1 MARADEIPGRLA
13 ELGRMTRDNPDQL
26 IRIGRIES
34 MLEGR
39 MTLAREL
46 ARSEPNS
53 DQRELVQDLST
64 RYPIR
69 GLVEELQASEQ
80 KLLALRA
87 EQAARQRKQTELV
100 SWSSLV
106 IQLALLGL
114 VLWLLQRQIGRRLH
128 AERQSLRSAARA
140 ASVLQTVREPIVL
153 LDRDLRVQL
162 HNPAF
167 AELYGLQ
174 DERADGLLLENV
186 GDNAWQDPV
195 VRQRLADV
203 LSRGRELWDFE
214 HEQRTADG
222 VVRYM
227 LLNAR
232 RMPLP
237 DSDDEVV
244 LLTISDVTMQRAVQ
258 LRVEELNRQLEG
270 KVAQVSEVNRELEA
284 FSYSVSHDLRAP
296 LRHVAGFSDKLSRHL
311 GDQADD
317 KSRHYLDVISSS
329 ARRMAALIDDLL
341 VYSRL
346 GRAAMRQQAVDMQSL
361 VADTRAML
369 DSNLQAEAE
378 NSGHV
383 HQVEWNI
390 APLPI
395 VVGDENMIRQVWL
408 NLLGNAVKYSGN
420 REPAKIRVDYQQQ
433 PDGGHQFT
441 VSDNGAG
448 FDMAYA
454 GKLFGV
460 FQRLHKASDYPG
472 TGIGL
477 ASVRRVLT
485 RHGGRIWAEAE
496 PDVGATFHFYLPP
509 RPTRTNKVP
518 LHDDSAHH
526 SSRRRQPGGRRNGD
540 RRPGRSASGQSH
552 RARRGRR
559 GSDGLPAASRCL
571 RQPRGRL
578 AGGAAAGH
586 QDAAH
591 GWPGSAAADPRARRT
606 QAAAGGDPVVLA
618 RGKRPGPQLGHG
630 RERLR
635 GQAGGR
641 GPVLRRS
648 ADPGQVLGVDQPG
661 TGTRVSPCPD
671 RSRPGALRILL
682 VEDSP
687 EDAELMSEQM
697 LDAGLE
703 ARFERVERGGTA
715 PGTGGVPAGHRA
727 VRPEHAGVLR

>member
-1 MARADEIPGRLA
+1 MALVFSDDIWDRWRLPALALAAAAIIVVPWLTLRNLQQDNEQAMAWVSHTQAVGVALQQLQADVRDVESAALTLSKGIDAPGLRERMAKANEIPGRLA

-39 MTLAREL
+39 LAVAREL
-46 ARSEPNS
+46 ARSKPDS
-53 DQRELVQDLST
+53 DQRALVQDLST

-80 KLLALRA
+80 TLLTARA
-87 EQAARQRKQTELV
+87 QQAARQRKQTELV
-100 SWSSLV
+100 SWSSMV
-106 IQLALLGL
+106 VQLALLGL

-174 DERADGLLLENV
+174 DERADGLLLEAV
-186 GDNAWQDPV
+186 GDGAWQDPV

-203 LSRGRELWDFE
+203 LLRGRELWDFE

-222 VVRYM
+222 ISRYM

-237 DSDDEVV
+237 DTDDEVV
-244 LLTISDVTMQRAVQ
+244 LLTISDVTVQRAVQ

-311 GDQADD
+311 GEQADD
-317 KSRHYLDVISSS
+317 KSRHYLEVISSS

-369 DSNLQAEAE
+369 DANLLAEAE
-378 NSGHV
+378 STGHA
-383 HQVEWNI
+383 HQVEWSI

-395 VVGDENMIRQVWL
+395 VVADENMIRQVWL

-420 REPAKIRVDYQQQ
+420 REPARIRVDYRQQ

-509 RPTRTNKVP
+509 AIDADKQGP
-518 LHDDSAHH
+518 SA
-526 SSRRRQPGGRRNGD
+526 
-540 RRPGRSASGQSH
+540 
-552 RARRGRR
+552 
-559 GSDGLPAASRCL
+559 
-571 RQPRGRL
+571 
-578 AGGAAAGH
+578 
-586 QDAAH
+586 
-591 GWPGSAAADPRARRT
+591 
-606 QAAAGGDPVVLA
+606 
-618 RGKRPGPQLGHG
+618 
-630 RERLR
+630 
-635 GQAGGR
+635 
-641 GPVLRRS
+641 
-648 ADPGQVLGVDQPG
+648 
-661 TGTRVSPCPD
+661 
-671 RSRPGALRILL
+671 
-682 VEDSP
+682 
-687 EDAELMSEQM
+687 
-697 LDAGLE
+697 
-703 ARFERVERGGTA
+703 
-715 PGTGGVPAGHRA
+715 
-727 VRPEHAGVLR
+727 

>member
-1 MARADEIPGRLA
+1 MALVFSDDVWDRWRLPALALAAAAIIVVPWLTLRKLQQDNEAAMAWVTHTQAVGVALQQLQADVRDVESAALTLSKGVDAPGLRERMAKAQDIPGRLA
-13 ELGRMTRDNPDQL
+13 ELGRLTRDNPEQL
-26 IRIGRIES
+26 IRIGRIEA
-34 MLEGR
+34 MLDGR
-39 MTLAREL
+39 MALAREL
-46 ARSEPNS
+46 ARAEPNT

-69 GLVEELQASEQ
+69 GLVEELQANEQ
-80 KLLALRA
+80 RLLAQRA
-87 EQAARQRKQTELV
+87 EQASRQRRQTEFI
-100 SWSSLV
+100 SWSSLAV
-106 IQLALLGL
+106 QLGLLGL
-114 VLWLLQRQIGRRLH
+114 VLWLLQRQIGRRLQ
-128 AERQSLRSAARA
+128 AERQSLRAAGRA

-153 LDRDLRVQL
+153 LDRELRVQL

-167 AELYGLQ
+167 SELYDLQ
-174 DERADGLLLENV
+174 DERADGTLLGDV
-186 GDNAWQDPV
+186 GDGAWKDPV

-203 LSRGRELWDFE
+203 LLRGRELWDFE

-222 VVRYM
+222 MVRYM

-244 LLTISDVTMQRAVQ
+244 LLTISDVTVQRAVQ
-258 LRVEELNRQLEG
+258 WRVEELNRQLEG

-296 LRHVAGFSDKLSRHL
+296 LRHVAGFSDKLTRHL
-311 GDQADD
+311 GDDADE
-317 KSRHYLDVISSS
+317 KSRHYLEVISSS

-369 DSNLQAEAE
+369 DANLKTDAEAGAPAH
-378 NSGHV
+378 S
-383 HQVEWNI
+383 VEWTI

-395 VVGDENMIRQVWL
+395 VVADENMMRQVWL

-420 REPAKIRVDYQQQ
+420 RDPAKIRVDYQAQ

-454 GKLFGV
+454 AKLFGV

-496 PDVGATFHFYLPP
+496 PDAGATFHFYLPP
-509 RPTRTNKVP
+509 
-518 LHDDSAHH
+518 A
-526 SSRRRQPGGRRNGD
+526 
-540 RRPGRSASGQSH
+540 
-552 RARRGRR
+552 
-559 GSDGLPAASRCL
+559 
-571 RQPRGRL
+571 
-578 AGGAAAGH
+578 
-586 QDAAH
+586 
-591 GWPGSAAADPRARRT
+591 
-606 QAAAGGDPVVLA
+606 
-618 RGKRPGPQLGHG
+618 
-630 RERLR
+630 
-635 GQAGGR
+635 
-641 GPVLRRS
+641 
-648 ADPGQVLGVDQPG
+648 
-661 TGTRVSPCPD
+661 
-671 RSRPGALRILL
+671 
-682 VEDSP
+682 
-687 EDAELMSEQM
+687 
-697 LDAGLE
+697 LDAVNQGPS
-703 ARFERVERGGTA
+703 A
-715 PGTGGVPAGHRA
+715 
-727 VRPEHAGVLR
+727 

>member
-1 MARADEIPGRLA
+1 MALVFSDDIWDRWRLPALALAAAAIIVVPWLTLRKLQQDSEQAMAWVNHTQAVGVALQQLQADVRDVESAALTLSKGVDAPGLRERMARADEIPGRLA

-39 MTLAREL
+39 MALAREL

-222 VVRYM
+222 MVRYM

-378 NSGHV
+378 AENSGHA
-383 HQVEWNI
+383 HQVEWSI

-496 PDVGATFHFYLPP
+496 PDVGAAFHFYLPP
-509 RPTRTNKVP
+509 ATDADKQGP
-518 LHDDSAHH
+518 SA
-526 SSRRRQPGGRRNGD
+526 
-540 RRPGRSASGQSH
+540 
-552 RARRGRR
+552 
-559 GSDGLPAASRCL
+559 
-571 RQPRGRL
+571 
-578 AGGAAAGH
+578 
-586 QDAAH
+586 
-591 GWPGSAAADPRARRT
+591 
-606 QAAAGGDPVVLA
+606 
-618 RGKRPGPQLGHG
+618 
-630 RERLR
+630 
-635 GQAGGR
+635 
-641 GPVLRRS
+641 
-648 ADPGQVLGVDQPG
+648 
-661 TGTRVSPCPD
+661 
-671 RSRPGALRILL
+671 
-682 VEDSP
+682 
-687 EDAELMSEQM
+687 
-697 LDAGLE
+697 
-703 ARFERVERGGTA
+703 
-715 PGTGGVPAGHRA
+715 
-727 VRPEHAGVLR
+727 

>member
-1 MARADEIPGRLA
+1 MGLVFSDDIWDRWRLPALALAAAAIIVVPWVTLRKLQQDNQEAMAWVTHTQAVGVALQQLQADVRDVESAALTMSKGVDAPGLRERMGKATEIPERLA

-26 IRIGRIES
+26 IRIGRIQS

-39 MTLAREL
+39 LAVARDLAR
-46 ARSEPNS
+46 AEPNS
-53 DQRELVQDLST
+53 DQRQLVQDLST

-80 KLLALRA
+80 ALLAKRA
-87 EQAARQRKQTELV
+87 EQAARQQRQTELV
-100 SWSSLV
+100 SWTSLV
-106 IQLALLGL
+106 VQLGLLGL

-128 AERQSLRSAARA
+128 AERQSLRAAARA

-167 AELYGLQ
+167 AELYGL
-174 DERADGLLLENV
+174 DDARADGLLLESV
-186 GDNAWQDPV
+186 GNGAWQEPIM
-195 VRQRLADV
+195 RQRLADV
-203 LSRGRELWDFE
+203 LLRGRELWDFE

-222 VVRYM
+222 IVRYM

-244 LLTISDVTMQRAVQ
+244 LLTVSDVTVQRAVQ
-258 LRVEELNRQLEG
+258 QRVEELNRQLEG

-311 GDQADD
+311 GEDADD
-317 KSRHYLDVISSS
+317 KSQHYLGVISSS
-329 ARRMAALIDDLL
+329 ARRMSTLIDDLL

-346 GRAAMRQQAVDMQSL
+346 GRVAMRQQVVDMQSL
-361 VADTRAML
+361 VSDTRAML
-369 DSNLQAEAE
+369 DANLQSEAE
-378 NSGHV
+378 SSGHE
-383 HQVEWNI
+383 HQLEWSI
-390 APLPI
+390 APLPV
-395 VVGDENMIRQVWL
+395 VVGDENMLRQVWL

-420 REPAKIRVDYQQQ
+420 REPAKVRVDYQQQ

-448 FDMAYA
+448 FDMTYA

-496 PDVGATFHFYLPP
+496 LDVGATFHFYLPP
-509 RPTRTNKVP
+509 AIDADKQGP
-518 LHDDSAHH
+518 LA
-526 SSRRRQPGGRRNGD
+526 
-540 RRPGRSASGQSH
+540 
-552 RARRGRR
+552 
-559 GSDGLPAASRCL
+559 
-571 RQPRGRL
+571 
-578 AGGAAAGH
+578 
-586 QDAAH
+586 
-591 GWPGSAAADPRARRT
+591 
-606 QAAAGGDPVVLA
+606 
-618 RGKRPGPQLGHG
+618 
-630 RERLR
+630 
-635 GQAGGR
+635 
-641 GPVLRRS
+641 
-648 ADPGQVLGVDQPG
+648 
-661 TGTRVSPCPD
+661 
-671 RSRPGALRILL
+671 
-682 VEDSP
+682 
-687 EDAELMSEQM
+687 
-697 LDAGLE
+697 
-703 ARFERVERGGTA
+703 
-715 PGTGGVPAGHRA
+715 
-727 VRPEHAGVLR
+727 

>member
-1 MARADEIPGRLA
+1 MALVFSDDIWDRWRLPALALAAAAIIIVPWLTLRQLQQDNEQAMAWVSHTQAVGVALQQLQADVRDVESAALTLSKGVDAPGLRERMAKANDIPGRLT
-13 ELGRMTRDNPDQL
+13 ELARMTRDNPDQL

-39 MTLAREL
+39 MALARQL
-46 ARSEPNS
+46 ARSEPNT

-80 KLLALRA
+80 KLLAARA
-87 EQAARQRKQTELV
+87 ETAARQHRQTELV

-106 IQLALLGL
+106 VQLCLLGL
-114 VLWLLQRQIGRRLH
+114 VLWLLQRQIGRRLQ
-128 AERQSLRSAARA
+128 AERQSLRAAARA

-174 DERADGLLLENV
+174 DERADGTLLADV
-186 GDNAWQDPV
+186 GEGAWQDPV
-195 VRQRLADV
+195 VRQRLSDV
-203 LSRGRELWDFE
+203 LLRGRELWDFE
-214 HEQRTADG
+214 HEQRTDG
-222 VVRYM
+222 TVRYM
-227 LLNAR
+227 LINAR

-237 DSDDEVV
+237 DTDDEVV
-244 LLTISDVTMQRAVQ
+244 LMTVSDVTVQRAVQ
-258 LRVEELNRQLEG
+258 WRVEELNRQLEG

-311 GDQADD
+311 GEGADE
-317 KSRHYLDVISSS
+317 KSHHYLDVISGS

-346 GRAAMRQQAVDMQSL
+346 GRAAMRQQAVDMQTL

-369 DSNLQAEAE
+369 DANLKTDAES
-378 NSGHV
+378 SGVAH
-383 HQVEWNI
+383 HVEWNI

-395 VVGDENMIRQVWL
+395 VVADENMMRQVWL

-420 REPAKIRVDYQQQ
+420 RDPAQIRVDYQQQ
-433 PDGGHQFT
+433 ADGGHQFT

-485 RHGGRIWAEAE
+485 RHGGRIWAEAA
-496 PDVGATFHFYLPP
+496 PDAGATFHFYLPP
-509 RPTRTNKVP
+509 
-518 LHDDSAHH
+518 A
-526 SSRRRQPGGRRNGD
+526 
-540 RRPGRSASGQSH
+540 
-552 RARRGRR
+552 
-559 GSDGLPAASRCL
+559 
-571 RQPRGRL
+571 
-578 AGGAAAGH
+578 
-586 QDAAH
+586 
-591 GWPGSAAADPRARRT
+591 
-606 QAAAGGDPVVLA
+606 
-618 RGKRPGPQLGHG
+618 
-630 RERLR
+630 
-635 GQAGGR
+635 
-641 GPVLRRS
+641 
-648 ADPGQVLGVDQPG
+648 
-661 TGTRVSPCPD
+661 
-671 RSRPGALRILL
+671 
-682 VEDSP
+682 
-687 EDAELMSEQM
+687 
-697 LDAGLE
+697 LDAVNQGSS
-703 ARFERVERGGTA
+703 A
-715 PGTGGVPAGHRA
+715 
-727 VRPEHAGVLR
+727 

>member
-1 MARADEIPGRLA
+1 MALVFSDDIWDRWRLPALALAAAAIIVVPWLTLRKLQQDSEQAMAWVNHTQAVGVALQQLQADVRDVESAALTLSKGVDAPGLRERMARADEIPGRLA

-222 VVRYM
+222 MVRYM

-378 NSGHV
+378 ASGHV

-509 RPTRTNKVP
+509 ATDADKQGP
-518 LHDDSAHH
+518 SA
-526 SSRRRQPGGRRNGD
+526 
-540 RRPGRSASGQSH
+540 
-552 RARRGRR
+552 
-559 GSDGLPAASRCL
+559 
-571 RQPRGRL
+571 
-578 AGGAAAGH
+578 
-586 QDAAH
+586 
-591 GWPGSAAADPRARRT
+591 
-606 QAAAGGDPVVLA
+606 
-618 RGKRPGPQLGHG
+618 
-630 RERLR
+630 
-635 GQAGGR
+635 
-641 GPVLRRS
+641 
-648 ADPGQVLGVDQPG
+648 
-661 TGTRVSPCPD
+661 
-671 RSRPGALRILL
+671 
-682 VEDSP
+682 
-687 EDAELMSEQM
+687 
-697 LDAGLE
+697 
-703 ARFERVERGGTA
+703 
-715 PGTGGVPAGHRA
+715 
-727 VRPEHAGVLR
+727 

>member
-1 MARADEIPGRLA
+1 MALVFSDDIWDRWRLPALALAAAAIIVVPWLTLRKLQQDSEQAMAWVNHTQAVGVALQQLQADVRDVESAALTLSKGVDAPGLRVRMAKANDIPGRLA

-39 MTLAREL
+39 MALAREL

-53 DQRELVQDLST
+53 DQRELVKDLST

-80 KLLALRA
+80 KLLTLRA

-174 DERADGLLLENV
+174 DERADGLLLESV
-186 GDNAWQDPV
+186 GDGAWKDAV

-222 VVRYM
+222 MARYM

-237 DSDDEVV
+237 DADDEVV
-244 LLTISDVTMQRAVQ
+244 LLTVSDVTMQRAVQ
-258 LRVEELNRQLEG
+258 MRVEELNRQLEG

-311 GDQADD
+311 GDAADD
-317 KSRHYLDVISSS
+317 KSRHYLEVISGS

-378 NSGHV
+378 NSGHA
-383 HQVEWNI
+383 HQVEWSI

-509 RPTRTNKVP
+509 ATDADKQGP
-518 LHDDSAHH
+518 SA
-526 SSRRRQPGGRRNGD
+526 
-540 RRPGRSASGQSH
+540 
-552 RARRGRR
+552 
-559 GSDGLPAASRCL
+559 
-571 RQPRGRL
+571 
-578 AGGAAAGH
+578 
-586 QDAAH
+586 
-591 GWPGSAAADPRARRT
+591 
-606 QAAAGGDPVVLA
+606 
-618 RGKRPGPQLGHG
+618 
-630 RERLR
+630 
-635 GQAGGR
+635 
-641 GPVLRRS
+641 
-648 ADPGQVLGVDQPG
+648 
-661 TGTRVSPCPD
+661 
-671 RSRPGALRILL
+671 
-682 VEDSP
+682 
-687 EDAELMSEQM
+687 
-697 LDAGLE
+697 
-703 ARFERVERGGTA
+703 
-715 PGTGGVPAGHRA
+715 
-727 VRPEHAGVLR
+727 

>member
-1 MARADEIPGRLA
+1 MALVFSDDIWDRWRLPALALAAAAIIVVPWLTLRKLQQDSEQAMAWVNHTQAVGVALQQLQADVRDVESAALTLSKGVDAPGLRERMAKANEIPGRLA

-34 MLEGR
+34 MLDGR
-39 MTLAREL
+39 LAVAREL
-46 ARSEPNS
+46 AMSEPNS

-80 KLLALRA
+80 KLLTLRA

-100 SWSSLV
+100 SWSSLA

-174 DERADGLLLENV
+174 DERADGLLLETV

-222 VVRYM
+222 MVRYM

-237 DSDDEVV
+237 DTDDEVV

-317 KSRHYLDVISSS
+317 KSRHYLEVISGS

-378 NSGHV
+378 NSGHA
-383 HQVEWNI
+383 HHVEWSI

-448 FDMAYA
+448 FDMTYA

-509 RPTRTNKVP
+509 AIDADKQGP
-518 LHDDSAHH
+518 SA
-526 SSRRRQPGGRRNGD
+526 
-540 RRPGRSASGQSH
+540 
-552 RARRGRR
+552 
-559 GSDGLPAASRCL
+559 
-571 RQPRGRL
+571 
-578 AGGAAAGH
+578 
-586 QDAAH
+586 
-591 GWPGSAAADPRARRT
+591 
-606 QAAAGGDPVVLA
+606 
-618 RGKRPGPQLGHG
+618 
-630 RERLR
+630 
-635 GQAGGR
+635 
-641 GPVLRRS
+641 
-648 ADPGQVLGVDQPG
+648 
-661 TGTRVSPCPD
+661 
-671 RSRPGALRILL
+671 
-682 VEDSP
+682 
-687 EDAELMSEQM
+687 
-697 LDAGLE
+697 
-703 ARFERVERGGTA
+703 
-715 PGTGGVPAGHRA
+715 
-727 VRPEHAGVLR
+727 

>member
-1 MARADEIPGRLA
+1 MALVFSDDIWDRWRLPALALAAAAIIVVPWLTLRKLQQDNEQAMAWVNHTQAVGVALQQLQADVRDVESAALTLSKGVDAPGLRERMARANDIPGRLA

-39 MTLAREL
+39 MALAREL
-46 ARSEPNS
+46 AKSEPNS

-80 KLLALRA
+80 KLLTLRA

-100 SWSSLV
+100 SWTSLV
-106 IQLALLGL
+106 VQLALLGL

-174 DERADGLLLENV
+174 DERADGLLLESV
-186 GDNAWQDPV
+186 GDGAWKDAV
-195 VRQRLADV
+195 VRQRLSDV

-222 VVRYM
+222 MARYM

-237 DSDDEVV
+237 DTDDEVV
-244 LLTISDVTMQRAVQ
+244 LLTVSDVTMQRAVQ

-311 GDQADD
+311 GDAADD
-317 KSRHYLDVISSS
+317 KSRHYLEVISSS

-346 GRAAMRQQAVDMQSL
+346 GRVAMRQQAVDMQSL

-378 NSGHV
+378 STGHA
-383 HQVEWNI
+383 HQVEWSI

-395 VVGDENMIRQVWL
+395 VVADENMIRQVWL

-420 REPAKIRVDYQQQ
+420 REPAKIRVDYHPQ

-509 RPTRTNKVP
+509 AIDADKQGP
-518 LHDDSAHH
+518 SA
-526 SSRRRQPGGRRNGD
+526 
-540 RRPGRSASGQSH
+540 
-552 RARRGRR
+552 
-559 GSDGLPAASRCL
+559 
-571 RQPRGRL
+571 
-578 AGGAAAGH
+578 
-586 QDAAH
+586 
-591 GWPGSAAADPRARRT
+591 
-606 QAAAGGDPVVLA
+606 
-618 RGKRPGPQLGHG
+618 
-630 RERLR
+630 
-635 GQAGGR
+635 
-641 GPVLRRS
+641 
-648 ADPGQVLGVDQPG
+648 
-661 TGTRVSPCPD
+661 
-671 RSRPGALRILL
+671 
-682 VEDSP
+682 
-687 EDAELMSEQM
+687 
-697 LDAGLE
+697 
-703 ARFERVERGGTA
+703 
-715 PGTGGVPAGHRA
+715 
-727 VRPEHAGVLR
+727 

>member
-1 MARADEIPGRLA
+1 MALVFSDDIWDRWRLPALALAAAAIIVVPWLTLRKLQQDSEEAMAWVNHTQAVGVALQQLQADVRDVESAALTLSKGVDAPGLRERMAKANDLPGRLA

-39 MTLAREL
+39 MALAREL
-46 ARSEPNS
+46 AKSEPNS

-80 KLLALRA
+80 KLLTQRA

-106 IQLALLGL
+106 IQLSLLGL

-174 DERADGLLLENV
+174 DERADGLLLDTV
-186 GDNAWQDPV
+186 GDGAWKDPV
-195 VRQRLADV
+195 MRQRLSDV
-203 LSRGRELWDFE
+203 LLRGRELWDFE
-214 HEQRTADG
+214 HEQRAADG
-222 VVRYM
+222 MVRYM

-237 DSDDEVV
+237 DTDDEVV
-244 LLTISDVTMQRAVQ
+244 LLTVSDVTVQRAVQ

-311 GDQADD
+311 GDAADD
-317 KSRHYLDVISSS
+317 KSRHYLEVISSS

-369 DSNLQAEAE
+369 DANLQAEAE
-378 NSGHV
+378 NSGHA
-383 HQVEWNI
+383 HHVEWSI

-420 REPAKIRVDYQQQ
+420 REPAKIRVDYQPQ

-509 RPTRTNKVP
+509 ATDADKQGP
-518 LHDDSAHH
+518 SA
-526 SSRRRQPGGRRNGD
+526 
-540 RRPGRSASGQSH
+540 
-552 RARRGRR
+552 
-559 GSDGLPAASRCL
+559 
-571 RQPRGRL
+571 
-578 AGGAAAGH
+578 
-586 QDAAH
+586 
-591 GWPGSAAADPRARRT
+591 
-606 QAAAGGDPVVLA
+606 
-618 RGKRPGPQLGHG
+618 
-630 RERLR
+630 
-635 GQAGGR
+635 
-641 GPVLRRS
+641 
-648 ADPGQVLGVDQPG
+648 
-661 TGTRVSPCPD
+661 
-671 RSRPGALRILL
+671 
-682 VEDSP
+682 
-687 EDAELMSEQM
+687 
-697 LDAGLE
+697 
-703 ARFERVERGGTA
+703 
-715 PGTGGVPAGHRA
+715 
-727 VRPEHAGVLR
+727 

>member
-1 MARADEIPGRLA
+1 MALVFSDDIWDRWRLPALALAAAAIIVVPWLTLRKLQQDSEQAMAWVNHTQAVGVALQQLQADVRDVESAALTLSKGVDAPGLRERMARADEIPGRLA

-39 MTLAREL
+39 MKLAREL

-509 RPTRTNKVP
+509 ATDADKQGP
-518 LHDDSAHH
+518 SA
-526 SSRRRQPGGRRNGD
+526 
-540 RRPGRSASGQSH
+540 
-552 RARRGRR
+552 
-559 GSDGLPAASRCL
+559 
-571 RQPRGRL
+571 
-578 AGGAAAGH
+578 
-586 QDAAH
+586 
-591 GWPGSAAADPRARRT
+591 
-606 QAAAGGDPVVLA
+606 
-618 RGKRPGPQLGHG
+618 
-630 RERLR
+630 
-635 GQAGGR
+635 
-641 GPVLRRS
+641 
-648 ADPGQVLGVDQPG
+648 
-661 TGTRVSPCPD
+661 
-671 RSRPGALRILL
+671 
-682 VEDSP
+682 
-687 EDAELMSEQM
+687 
-697 LDAGLE
+697 
-703 ARFERVERGGTA
+703 
-715 PGTGGVPAGHRA
+715 
-727 VRPEHAGVLR
+727 

>member
-1 MARADEIPGRLA
+1 MALVFSDDIWDRWRLPALALAAAAIIVVPWLTLRQLQQDSEDAMAWVNHTQAVGVALQQLQAEVRDVESAALTLSKGVDAPGLRERMAKANDLPGRLA
-13 ELGRMTRDNPDQL
+13 ELGRMTRDNPEQL

-39 MTLAREL
+39 MALAREL
-46 ARSEPNS
+46 AKSEPNS

-80 KLLALRA
+80 TLLTQRA

-174 DERADGLLLENV
+174 DERADGLLLDTV
-186 GDNAWQDPV
+186 GDGAWKDPV
-195 VRQRLADV
+195 MRQRLSDV
-203 LSRGRELWDFE
+203 LLRGRELWDFE
-214 HEQRTADG
+214 HEQRAADG
-222 VVRYM
+222 MVRYM

-237 DSDDEVV
+237 DTDDEVV
-244 LLTISDVTMQRAVQ
+244 LLTVSDVTVQRAVQ

-311 GDQADD
+311 GDAADD
-317 KSRHYLDVISSS
+317 KSRHYLEVISSS

-383 HQVEWNI
+383 HQVEWSI

-420 REPAKIRVDYQQQ
+420 REPAKIRVDYQPQ

-509 RPTRTNKVP
+509 AIDADKQGP
-518 LHDDSAHH
+518 SA
-526 SSRRRQPGGRRNGD
+526 
-540 RRPGRSASGQSH
+540 
-552 RARRGRR
+552 
-559 GSDGLPAASRCL
+559 
-571 RQPRGRL
+571 
-578 AGGAAAGH
+578 
-586 QDAAH
+586 
-591 GWPGSAAADPRARRT
+591 
-606 QAAAGGDPVVLA
+606 
-618 RGKRPGPQLGHG
+618 
-630 RERLR
+630 
-635 GQAGGR
+635 
-641 GPVLRRS
+641 
-648 ADPGQVLGVDQPG
+648 
-661 TGTRVSPCPD
+661 
-671 RSRPGALRILL
+671 
-682 VEDSP
+682 
-687 EDAELMSEQM
+687 
-697 LDAGLE
+697 
-703 ARFERVERGGTA
+703 
-715 PGTGGVPAGHRA
+715 
-727 VRPEHAGVLR
+727 

>member
-1 MARADEIPGRLA
+1 MALVFSDDIWDRWRLPALALAAAAIIVVPWLTLRNLQQDNEQAMAWVSHTQAVGVALQQLQADVRDVESAALTLSKGIDAPGLRERMAKANEIPGRLA

-39 MTLAREL
+39 LAVSREL
-46 ARSEPNS
+46 ARSKPDS
-53 DQRELVQDLST
+53 DQRALVQDLST

-80 KLLALRA
+80 TLLTARA

-100 SWSSLV
+100 SWSSMV
-106 IQLALLGL
+106 VQLALLGL

-174 DERADGLLLENV
+174 DERADGLLLEAV
-186 GDNAWQDPV
+186 GDGAWQDPV

-203 LSRGRELWDFE
+203 LLRGRELWDFE

-222 VVRYM
+222 ISRYM

-237 DSDDEVV
+237 DTDDEVV
-244 LLTISDVTMQRAVQ
+244 LLTISDVTVQRAVQ

-311 GDQADD
+311 GEQADD
-317 KSRHYLDVISSS
+317 KSRHYLEVISSS

-369 DSNLQAEAE
+369 DANLLAEAE
-378 NSGHV
+378 STGHA
-383 HQVEWNI
+383 HQVEWSI

-395 VVGDENMIRQVWL
+395 VVADENMIRQVWL

-420 REPAKIRVDYQQQ
+420 REPARIRVDYRQQ

-509 RPTRTNKVP
+509 AIDADKQGP
-518 LHDDSAHH
+518 SA
-526 SSRRRQPGGRRNGD
+526 
-540 RRPGRSASGQSH
+540 
-552 RARRGRR
+552 
-559 GSDGLPAASRCL
+559 
-571 RQPRGRL
+571 
-578 AGGAAAGH
+578 
-586 QDAAH
+586 
-591 GWPGSAAADPRARRT
+591 
-606 QAAAGGDPVVLA
+606 
-618 RGKRPGPQLGHG
+618 
-630 RERLR
+630 
-635 GQAGGR
+635 
-641 GPVLRRS
+641 
-648 ADPGQVLGVDQPG
+648 
-661 TGTRVSPCPD
+661 
-671 RSRPGALRILL
+671 
-682 VEDSP
+682 
-687 EDAELMSEQM
+687 
-697 LDAGLE
+697 
-703 ARFERVERGGTA
+703 
-715 PGTGGVPAGHRA
+715 
-727 VRPEHAGVLR
+727 

>member
-1 MARADEIPGRLA
+1 MALVFSDDIWDRWRLPALALAAAAIIVVPWLTLRQLQQDSEDAMAWVNHTQAVGVALQQLQADVRDVESAALTLSKGVDAPGLRERMAKANDLPGRLA
-13 ELGRMTRDNPDQL
+13 ELGRMTRDNPEQL

-39 MTLAREL
+39 MALAREL
-46 ARSEPNS
+46 AKSEPNS

-80 KLLALRA
+80 KLLTQRA

-174 DERADGLLLENV
+174 DERADGLLLDTV
-186 GDNAWQDPV
+186 GDGAWKDPV
-195 VRQRLADV
+195 MRQRLSDV
-203 LSRGRELWDFE
+203 LLRGRELWDFE
-214 HEQRTADG
+214 HEQRAADG
-222 VVRYM
+222 MVRYM

-237 DSDDEVV
+237 DTDDEVV
-244 LLTISDVTMQRAVQ
+244 LLTVSDVTVQRAVQ

-311 GDQADD
+311 GDAADD
-317 KSRHYLDVISSS
+317 KSRHYLEVISSS

-378 NSGHV
+378 NSGHA
-383 HQVEWNI
+383 HHVEWSI

-420 REPAKIRVDYQQQ
+420 REPAKIRVDYQPQ

-509 RPTRTNKVP
+509 TIDADKQGP
-518 LHDDSAHH
+518 SA
-526 SSRRRQPGGRRNGD
+526 
-540 RRPGRSASGQSH
+540 
-552 RARRGRR
+552 
-559 GSDGLPAASRCL
+559 
-571 RQPRGRL
+571 
-578 AGGAAAGH
+578 
-586 QDAAH
+586 
-591 GWPGSAAADPRARRT
+591 
-606 QAAAGGDPVVLA
+606 
-618 RGKRPGPQLGHG
+618 
-630 RERLR
+630 
-635 GQAGGR
+635 
-641 GPVLRRS
+641 
-648 ADPGQVLGVDQPG
+648 
-661 TGTRVSPCPD
+661 
-671 RSRPGALRILL
+671 
-682 VEDSP
+682 
-687 EDAELMSEQM
+687 
-697 LDAGLE
+697 
-703 ARFERVERGGTA
+703 
-715 PGTGGVPAGHRA
+715 
-727 VRPEHAGVLR
+727 

>member
-1 MARADEIPGRLA
+1 MALVFSDDIWDRWRLPALALAAAAIIVVPWLTLRKLQQDSEEAMAWVNHTQAVGVALQQLQADVRDVESAALALSKGVDAPGLRERMAKANDIPGRLA
-13 ELGRMTRDNPDQL
+13 ELGRMTRDNPEQL

-34 MLEGR
+34 MLDGR
-39 MTLAREL
+39 LAVAREL

-80 KLLALRA
+80 TLLARRA

-100 SWSSLV
+100 AWSSLV

-167 AELYGLQ
+167 AELYDLQ
-174 DERADGLLLENV
+174 DERADGMLLENV
-186 GDNAWQDPV
+186 GDGAWRDTV

-222 VVRYM
+222 MVRYM
-227 LLNAR
+227 MLNAR

-237 DSDDEVV
+237 DTDDEVV
-244 LLTISDVTMQRAVQ
+244 LLTISDVTLQRAVQ

-311 GDQADD
+311 GDAADD
-317 KSRHYLDVISSS
+317 KSRHYLEVISSS

-369 DSNLQAEAE
+369 DANLQTEAE
-378 NSGHV
+378 NSGHA
-383 HQVEWNI
+383 HRVEWSI

-420 REPAKIRVDYQQQ
+420 REPAKIRVDYQPQ

-509 RPTRTNKVP
+509 ANDADKQGP
-518 LHDDSAHH
+518 SA
-526 SSRRRQPGGRRNGD
+526 
-540 RRPGRSASGQSH
+540 
-552 RARRGRR
+552 
-559 GSDGLPAASRCL
+559 
-571 RQPRGRL
+571 
-578 AGGAAAGH
+578 
-586 QDAAH
+586 
-591 GWPGSAAADPRARRT
+591 
-606 QAAAGGDPVVLA
+606 
-618 RGKRPGPQLGHG
+618 
-630 RERLR
+630 
-635 GQAGGR
+635 
-641 GPVLRRS
+641 
-648 ADPGQVLGVDQPG
+648 
-661 TGTRVSPCPD
+661 
-671 RSRPGALRILL
+671 
-682 VEDSP
+682 
-687 EDAELMSEQM
+687 
-697 LDAGLE
+697 
-703 ARFERVERGGTA
+703 
-715 PGTGGVPAGHRA
+715 
-727 VRPEHAGVLR
+727 

>member
-1 MARADEIPGRLA
+1 MALVFSDDIWDRWRLPALALAAAAIIVVPWLTLRKLQQDSEDAMAWVNHTQAVGVALQQLQADVRDVESAALTLSKGVDAPGLRERMAKANDLPGRLA

-39 MTLAREL
+39 MALAREL
-46 ARSEPNS
+46 AKSEPNS

-80 KLLALRA
+80 KLLTQRA

-106 IQLALLGL
+106 IQLSLLGL
-114 VLWLLQRQIGRRLH
+114 VLWLLQRQIGRRLY

-174 DERADGLLLENV
+174 DERADGLLLDTV
-186 GDNAWQDPV
+186 GDGAWKDPV
-195 VRQRLADV
+195 MRQRLSDV
-203 LSRGRELWDFE
+203 LLRGRELWDFE
-214 HEQRTADG
+214 HEQRAADG
-222 VVRYM
+222 MVRYM

-237 DSDDEVV
+237 DTDDEVV
-244 LLTISDVTMQRAVQ
+244 LLTISDVTVQRAVQ

-270 KVAQVSEVNRELEA
+270 KVEQVSEVNRELEA

-311 GDQADD
+311 GDAADD
-317 KSRHYLDVISSS
+317 KSRHYLEVISSS

-378 NSGHV
+378 NSGHA
-383 HQVEWNI
+383 HHVEWSI

-420 REPAKIRVDYQQQ
+420 REPAKIRVDYQPQ

-509 RPTRTNKVP
+509 AIDADKQGP
-518 LHDDSAHH
+518 SA
-526 SSRRRQPGGRRNGD
+526 
-540 RRPGRSASGQSH
+540 
-552 RARRGRR
+552 
-559 GSDGLPAASRCL
+559 
-571 RQPRGRL
+571 
-578 AGGAAAGH
+578 
-586 QDAAH
+586 
-591 GWPGSAAADPRARRT
+591 
-606 QAAAGGDPVVLA
+606 
-618 RGKRPGPQLGHG
+618 
-630 RERLR
+630 
-635 GQAGGR
+635 
-641 GPVLRRS
+641 
-648 ADPGQVLGVDQPG
+648 
-661 TGTRVSPCPD
+661 
-671 RSRPGALRILL
+671 
-682 VEDSP
+682 
-687 EDAELMSEQM
+687 
-697 LDAGLE
+697 
-703 ARFERVERGGTA
+703 
-715 PGTGGVPAGHRA
+715 
-727 VRPEHAGVLR
+727 

>member
-1 MARADEIPGRLA
+1 MALVFSDDIWDRWRLPALALAAVAIIVVPWLTLRKLQQDSEQAMAWVNHTQAVGNALQQLQADVRDVESAALTLSKGVDAPGLRERMARANEIPGRLA

-39 MTLAREL
+39 MALAREL

-53 DQRELVQDLST
+53 DQRGLVQDLST

-80 KLLALRA
+80 KLLTLRA
-87 EQAARQRKQTELV
+87 EQAARQRRQTEFV

-106 IQLALLGL
+106 VQLALLGL
-114 VLWLLQRQIGRRLH
+114 VLWLLHRQIGRRLH

-153 LDRDLRVQL
+153 LDRELRVQL

-167 AELYGLQ
+167 AELYGLE
-174 DERADGLLLENV
+174 DERADGLLLETV
-186 GDNAWQDPV
+186 GDGAWQDPV
-195 VRQRLADV
+195 VRQRLSDV
-203 LSRGRELWDFE
+203 LLRGRELWDFE
-214 HEQRTADG
+214 HEQRAADG
-222 VVRYM
+222 MVRYM

-237 DSDDEVV
+237 DTDDEVV
-244 LLTISDVTMQRAVQ
+244 LMTVSDVTVQRAVQ

-311 GDQADD
+311 GEQADD
-317 KSRHYLDVISSS
+317 KSRHYLEVISSS

-369 DSNLQAEAE
+369 DSNLRAEAE
-378 NSGHV
+378 SSGHA
-383 HQVEWNI
+383 HQVEWSI

-420 REPAKIRVDYQQQ
+420 REPARIRVDYQQQ

-509 RPTRTNKVP
+509 AIDADKQGP
-518 LHDDSAHH
+518 SA
-526 SSRRRQPGGRRNGD
+526 
-540 RRPGRSASGQSH
+540 
-552 RARRGRR
+552 
-559 GSDGLPAASRCL
+559 
-571 RQPRGRL
+571 
-578 AGGAAAGH
+578 
-586 QDAAH
+586 
-591 GWPGSAAADPRARRT
+591 
-606 QAAAGGDPVVLA
+606 
-618 RGKRPGPQLGHG
+618 
-630 RERLR
+630 
-635 GQAGGR
+635 
-641 GPVLRRS
+641 
-648 ADPGQVLGVDQPG
+648 
-661 TGTRVSPCPD
+661 
-671 RSRPGALRILL
+671 
-682 VEDSP
+682 
-687 EDAELMSEQM
+687 
-697 LDAGLE
+697 
-703 ARFERVERGGTA
+703 
-715 PGTGGVPAGHRA
+715 
-727 VRPEHAGVLR
+727 